1 MTASTVDPDSRPN
14 GFTTLDDQPTPTPT
28 STVFEADPP
37 ETIYPAPPASI
48 DPDQTKG
55 WLRRLSPILA
65 THRGALAAS
74 MAMATAAMGMGV
86 LVPLVTRNTIDDALG
101 AQTASLA
108 PFVWLLIGLG
118 IGRAAFTFGYRYG
131 LYAMAFRIE
140 YQLRTMLHEHLSRLS
155 FSFFDRVQSGQII
168 SRANSDIRSVQMFLA
183 FAPIMLV
190 QLLSFVFAVV
200 IMVSIDLTLTIVA
213 MVALP
218 GVFVFGQRLRQLVFP
233 ISWIVQSRMADV
245 ATIVDENVNGVRVVK
260 SFAAESRQINNLA
273 DSAHK
278 LRWAQMQAHYAR
290 ARYNPIIENLP
301 RVGLA
306 LMLLYGGIEV
316 IDGNLSIGDLIAF
329 NLYIVILQ
337 APFRFIGMM
346 MMMSQRAK
354 ASAKRIFEVLDEQPT
369 VTDRLGA
376 HDLVDPRGAI
386 RFEGVSFAYG
396 TETVG
401 GAAGM
406 ARDNVMD
413 GLDLD
418 IAPGERVAIVG
429 RTGSGKS
436 TIPRLLMRFYDPQ
449 DGRVLLDG
457 HDVKDLTGRS
467 VRHAVGL
474 VPDEPFLF
482 STSVHDNIAYAR
494 PQATREAVVA
504 AAKAAHANN
513 FIMGLAAGYDTVV
526 GERGYDLSGGQ
537 RQRIAIAR
545 TLLADPKVLVL
556 DDATS
561 SIDVNVEAEIHQALV
576 TLMTDRTTI
585 IIAHRLSTISLA
597 DRVVL
602 IENGR
607 VVADGTHT
615 DLLATEPRYAAVLA
629 AGEQEVR

>member
-1 MTASTVDPDSRPN
+1 MTASTIDPDSRHDD
-14 GFTTLDDQPTPTPT
+14 FATLEGQPGQPA
-28 STVFEADPP
+28 FEADAPAS
-37 ETIYPAPPASI
+37 IYPAPPASI
-48 DPDQTKG
+48 DPDQGKG
-55 WLRRLSPILA
+55 WLKRLSPILA
-65 THRGALAAS
+65 THRTALATS

-108 PFVWLLIGLG
+108 PYVWLLIGLG
-118 IGRAAFTFGYRYG
+118 VGRAALTFGYRYG
-131 LYAMAFRIE
+131 LYSMAFRIE

-183 FAPIMLV
+183 FAPIMFV
-190 QLLSFVFAVV
+190 QLLSFAFAVA

-260 SFAAESRQINNLA
+260 SFAAERRQINNLA
-273 DSAHK
+273 DSAQR

-306 LMLLYGGIEV
+306 LMLLYGGLEV
-316 IDGNLSIGDLIAF
+316 IDGNLSIGDLVAF
-329 NLYIVILQ
+329 NLYIVVLQ

-346 MMMSQRAK
+346 MMMSQRAR

-369 VTDRLGA
+369 VTDRPGA
-376 HDLVDPRGAI
+376 HDLVDPLGAI
-386 RFEGVSFAYG
+386 RFENVSFTYG

-401 GAAGM
+401 GAAGV
-406 ARDNVMD
+406 ARDKVMD

-418 IAPGERVAIVG
+418 IRPGERVAIVG

-449 DGRVLLDG
+449 NGRVLLDG
-457 HDVKDLTGRS
+457 HDVRDLTGRS

-494 PQATREAVVA
+494 PDATREAVVA
-504 AAKAAHANN
+504 AAKAAHGHA
-513 FIMGLAAGYDTVV
+513 FIMALDAGYDTVV

-545 TLLADPKVLVL
+545 TLLADPKILVL
-556 DDATS
+556 DDSTS
-561 SIDVNVEAEIHQALV
+561 SIDVNVEAQIHEALIN
-576 TLMTDRTTI
+576 LMTDRTTI

-597 DRVVL
+597 DRVLL
-602 IENGR
+602 IDDGR

-615 DLLATEPRYAAVLA
+615 ELLATEPRYAAVLA
-629 AGEQEVR
+629 AGEQEDR

>member
-1 MTASTVDPDSRPN
+1 MTASTVDPDSRHN
-14 GFTTLDDQPTPTPT
+14 AFTTPEGQPGQP
-28 STVFEADPP
+28 VFEAEAPA
-37 ETIYPAPPASI
+37 TIYPAPPASI
-48 DPDQTKG
+48 DPDQSKG

-65 THRGALAAS
+65 THRRALVAS
-74 MAMATAAMGMGV
+74 MAMATLAMGMGV

-108 PFVWLLIGLG
+108 PYVWLLIGLG
-118 IGRAAFTFGYRYG
+118 VGRAALTFGYRYG

-183 FAPIMLV
+183 FAPIMFV
-190 QLLSFVFAVV
+190 QLLSFTFAVA

-218 GVFVFGQRLRQLVFP
+218 GVFVFGQKLRQLVFP
-233 ISWIVQSRMADV
+233 ISWIIQSRMADV
-245 ATIVDENVNGVRVVK
+245 ATIVDENINGVRVVK
-260 SFAAESRQINNLA
+260 SFAAEGRQVNNLA
-273 DSAHK
+273 DSAER

-306 LMLLYGGIEV
+306 LMLLYGGLEV
-316 IDGNLSIGDLIAF
+316 IEGNLSIGDLVAF
-329 NLYIVILQ
+329 NLYIVVLQ

-346 MMMSQRAK
+346 LMMSQRAK

-369 VTDRLGA
+369 VTDRPGA

-386 RFEGVSFAYG
+386 RFDSVSFAYG

-401 GAAGM
+401 GAAGVD
-406 ARDNVMD
+406 RDNVMD
-413 GLDLD
+413 GLDLE
-418 IAPGERVAIVG
+418 IRPGERVAIVG

-494 PQATREAVVA
+494 PDATREAVTA
-504 AAKAAHANN
+504 AAKAAHADT
-513 FIMGLAAGYDTVV
+513 FIMALDAGYDTVV

-545 TLLADPKVLVL
+545 TLLADPKILIL
-556 DDATS
+556 DDSTS
-561 SIDVNVEAEIHQALV
+561 SIDVNVEAKIHQALIN
-576 TLMTDRTTI
+576 LMTDRTTI

-602 IENGR
+602 IDDGR

-615 DLLATEPRYAAVLA
+615 ALLATEPRYAAVLA
-629 AGEQEVR
+629 AGEHEDR